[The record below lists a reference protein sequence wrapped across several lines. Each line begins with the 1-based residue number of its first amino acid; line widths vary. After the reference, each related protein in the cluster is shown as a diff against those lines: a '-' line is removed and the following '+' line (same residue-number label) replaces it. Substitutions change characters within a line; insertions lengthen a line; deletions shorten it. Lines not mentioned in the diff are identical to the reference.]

1 MPGAMRQIAV
11 YENALILVL
20 FRSAI
25 WPFRLAEPALQVG
38 RAGPQVGRGLVPR
51 QPCFGVLTA
60 GTRESIRSPERWDLS
75 I

>member
-38 RAGPQVGRGLVPR
+38 RGLVPR

-60 GTRESIRSPERWDLS
+60 GTRESIRSPGRWDLS